1 MAARSRSELSWHRAV
16 TAPPTLWLG
25 DLLAEQ
31 ALGLELLTGGPD
43 AAKRPVL
50 GAAVVEVKGPTEW
63 VAKQWVML
71 TAGVGLADNPEGGR
85 ALVRECDTA
94 GVSALGFGVE
104 PVFDHVPEA
113 LLEEGAARGF
123 PIFAVPKDTQFREV
137 VSFVD
142 TALSGDEAPL
152 FRRLSSL
159 QRYILDALGDPEPEA
174 AVVERLAR
182 FLDASVAV
190 LGPAGHPELAVGRV
204 PTEAVWEFVKN
215 RVPKIVEA
223 DVDGWRVVAMPLAS
237 LATEPPRWLLIASR
251 SSGFAAA
258 LARSAAET
266 TAPLLAAMERLRE
279 VVRNQEDAVKG
290 SLLDESLDP
299 TDARDLPALAAR
311 AARFGVDF
319 SQTAR
324 VVVLRECAA
333 LGEPVDLSVLQ
344 HELEEALGPASIP
357 HLLTERDGSV
367 VALVQGADLPALL
380 ETLLA
385 TQPGVVA
392 GIGRPVESVAAAR
405 YSHRDAEL
413 AARGASRQAGP
424 RILAF
429 EDFDLGTLLVSEAQ
443 PAWLGA
449 KVEELIA
456 PVRANASLYEA
467 LTSWFEHDLDI
478 AAAAARLHL
487 HPNSLRYRLARIEE
501 LIGRSLRL
509 PSTIADLHIALLAE
523 RTGEAPDRLGGHL
536 DDGRSRPLER
546 LG

>member
-1 MAARSRSELSWHRAV
+1 MS
-16 TAPPTLWLG
+16 PTPSLWLG
-25 DLLAEQ
+25 DLLAEE
-31 ALGLELLTGGPD
+31 ALGLELLTGGED
-43 AAKRPVL
+43 AAKRPVS
-50 GAAVVEVKGPTEW
+50 GAAVVEVTGPTEW

-71 TAGVGLADNPEGGR
+71 TAGVGLGDNPESGR
-85 ALVRECDTA
+85 ALVRECDGA
-94 GVSALGFGVE
+94 DVSALGFGIE

-113 LLEEGAARGF
+113 LLEEAQARNF

-142 TALSGDEAPL
+142 TALSGGEAPL

-159 QRYILDALGDPEPEA
+159 QRYVLDALGEPEPEA

-190 LGPAGHPELAVGRV
+190 LGASGDAELTVGKV
-204 PTEAVWEFVKN
+204 PTDAVWEFVKH
-215 RVPKIVEA
+215 RVPKLVEA
-223 DVDGWRVVAMPLAS
+223 EVDGWHLVAMPLAS
-237 LATEPPRWLLIASR
+237 QAAEPPRWLLIAGR

-266 TAPLLAAMERLRE
+266 TAPLLAAMDRLRE
-279 VVRNQEDAVKG
+279 VVRNQKDAVKG
-290 SLLDESLDP
+290 ALLEESLDAV
-299 TDARDLPALAAR
+299 DARDLPTLAAR
-311 AARFGVDF
+311 AAGFGVDF
-319 SQTAR
+319 SQPAR
-324 VVVLRECAA
+324 IVVLRECAA
-333 LGEPVDLSVLQ
+333 LDQPVDLSVLE
-344 HELEEALGPASIP
+344 HELEEAFGPASVP
-357 HLLTERDGSV
+357 HLLTARDGAV
-367 VALVQGADLPALL
+367 VALVQGFDVRAVLDALL
-380 ETLLA
+380 TA
-385 TQPGVVA
+385 QPGAVA
-392 GIGRPVESVAAAR
+392 GIGRPFEDLAAAHH
-405 YSHRDAEL
+405 SLRDAEL
-413 AARGASRQAGP
+413 AARGVSRQAGP

-443 PAWLGA
+443 PAWLGP

-456 PVRANASLYEA
+456 PIRDNPSLYEA

-523 RTGEAPDRLGGHL
+523 RSELGGHL
-536 DDGRSRPLER
+536 DDRRPRALER

>member
-1 MAARSRSELSWHRAV
+1 MTPLPS
-16 TAPPTLWLG
+16 LWLG

-31 ALGLELLTGGPD
+31 ALGLELLTGGED

-71 TAGVGLADNPEGGR
+71 TAGVGLGEEPEAGR
-85 ALVRECDTA
+85 ALVRECDDA

-113 LLEEGAARGF
+113 LLEEGEARGF
-123 PIFAVPKDTQFREV
+123 PIFAVPKHTQFREV

-142 TALSGDEAPL
+142 TALSGGEAPL

-159 QRYILDALGDPEPEA
+159 QRYVLDALRDPEPEA

-190 LGPAGHPELAVGRV
+190 LGAEGRPELAVGKV

-215 RVPKIVEA
+215 RVPKLVEA
-223 DVDGWRVVAMPLAS
+223 EVDGWHVVAMPLAS
-237 LATEPPRWLLIASR
+237 LAAEPPRWLLIASR

-279 VVRNQEDAVKG
+279 VVRNQKDAVKG
-290 SLLDESLDP
+290 ALLDESLDP
-299 TDARDLPALAAR
+299 VNARDLPALAAR
-311 AARFGVDF
+311 AAGFQVDF
-319 SQTAR
+319 SQPAR
-324 VVVLRECAA
+324 IVVLRECAA
-333 LGEPVDLSVLQ
+333 LSEPVDLSVLQ
-344 HELEEALGPASIP
+344 HELEEALGPTSIP
-357 HLLTERDGSV
+357 HLLTERDRAV
-367 VALVQGADLPALL
+367 VALIQGGDTRGLL

-385 TQPGVVA
+385 AQPGAVA
-392 GIGRPVESVAAAR
+392 GIGRPFETLAAAR
-405 YSHRDAEL
+405 HSLRDAEL

-443 PAWLGA
+443 PAWLGP
-449 KVEELIA
+449 KVEELMA
-456 PVRANASLYEA
+456 PIRANPSLYEA

-501 LIGRSLRL
+501 LIGRSVRL
-509 PSTIADLHIALLAE
+509 PATIADLHIALLAE
-523 RTGEAPDRLGGHL
+523 RTGHASDALPGHL
-536 DDGRSRPLER
+536 DDGGPRPLER